1 MRSKPSACMCEVT
14 SIKIIDDQLSI
25 LESKHLSIDHWC
37 WSTKHWHSD
46 IDIGNQPSR
55 HRPSTEKLYHRGINH
70 QHWSSTIKAST
81 LTIKASTINIE
92 SWPSRYEQ
100 LTIDIAS
107 WPSIINDRHR
117 TGNIQKH
124 QFYLLCHSILWAF
137 KVKKEISSKTSHVA
151 IVMSDIHMIQQDI
164 YILWQDIQLLYKK

>member
-70 QHWSSTIKAST
+70 QHWSSTIKSST
-81 LTIKASTINIE
+81 LTIEASTINIE

-100 LTIDIAS
+100 LTIDIDS

-117 TGNIQKH
+117 TGSIQKH
-124 QFYLLCHSILWAF
+124 QFLSTLSLYTLSLQGQ
-137 KVKKEISSKTSHVA
+137 KRN
-151 IVMSDIHMIQQDI
+151 IQQDI
-164 YILWQDIQLLYKK
+164 SCCHCHVRHPYDSARHLYTMTGHTAPV